1 MNYRKESDSI
11 GELNVPIN
19 AYYGVQ
25 SLRGHNNFQIT
36 GVKVNDNFVKNVVR
50 VKMAS
55 AMSNYEAG
63 EISKE
68 IYDAIM
74 AACQDCLD
82 GKLDDAFIT
91 DAIQGGAGTTL
102 NMNVNEVVANRATEI
117 LGGKMGEYIC
127 HPNDHVNKGQSTND
141 VIPTAGKMTVIEFTK
156 SLLESLDVLIS
167 ELDKKAVEFDGILKM
182 GRTQLED
189 AVPIRL
195 GQEFNAYSSALK
207 RSKTMIV
214 NATKYMYTVNM
225 GATAIGTA
233 INAAP
238 IYLNTI
244 AKNLSKVVGYEM
256 TQADDLVDA
265 TQNVD
270 AFAYVSGG
278 LKTLAIS
285 LSKMSNDLRL
295 AASGPRTGLMEINL
309 PPMQNGS
316 SIMPGKVNPVIP
328 EVVSQVAFAVIG
340 NDMTIA
346 MACEAGQFEL
356 NAFEP
361 VIFYKLFESLTA
373 LKNAMDTLTKNC
385 VVGITANKEICR
397 ELLENS
403 VGIVTALCPII
414 GYKKSAALAKKALKE
429 NIPLKKLVLDEGI
442 LTQEELDK
450 VFDAFA
456 LTQPKR

>member
-1 MNYRKESDSI
+1 
-11 GELNVPIN
+11 
-19 AYYGVQ
+19 
-25 SLRGHNNFQIT
+25 
-36 GVKVNDNFVKNVVR
+36 
-50 VKMAS
+50 
-55 AMSNYEAG
+55 
-63 EISKE
+63 
-68 IYDAIM
+68 
-74 AACQDCLD
+74 
-82 GKLDDAFIT
+82 
-91 DAIQGGAGTTL
+91 
-102 NMNVNEVVANRATEI
+102 
-117 LGGKMGEYIC
+117 
-127 HPNDHVNKGQSTND
+127 
-141 VIPTAGKMTVIEFTK
+141 
-156 SLLESLDVLIS
+156 
-167 ELDKKAVEFDGILKM
+167 
-182 GRTQLED
+182 
-189 AVPIRL
+189 
-195 GQEFNAYSSALK
+195 
-207 RSKTMIV
+207 MIV

-238 IYLNTI
+238 IYLNSI

-385 VVGITANKEICR
+385 IIGITANKEVCK